1 MAGKVEQN
9 KLEKKESLEQAA
21 YELFSENSFDSTSI
35 DQIVRRAN
43 VAKGTFYLYFK
54 DKNQLLQRIVFKHS
68 AGLFREALRQA
79 EAAELPNH
87 AEKVVFLADYMIE
100 YLRRH
105 KPLLKIIAKNLSWS
119 LLDQTV
125 REERSDEIRR
135 MLERFTSDMA
145 AAGYGE
151 EEAFRLLFMVIE
163 LISTVCYS
171 AVILEQPAGLD
182 EMKPLLFTA
191 IRRMLAPK
199 T

>member
-1 MAGKVEQN
+1 MAGKAEQN

-68 AGLFREALRQA
+68 AGLFRDALRQS
-79 EAAELPNH
+79 
-87 AEKVVFLADYMIE
+87 AEKEFADRAERIIYLADFMME

-105 KPLLKIIAKNLSWS
+105 KPLLKIISKNLSWS

-125 REERSDEIRR
+125 KQEQSGEISL
-135 MLERFTSDMA
+135 MLERYSADMA
-145 AAGYGE
+145 ESGYGE
-151 EEAFRLLFMVIE
+151 EEAFRILFMIVE

-191 IRRMLAPK
+191 IRRILA
-199 T
+199 

>member
-1 MAGKVEQN
+1 MAGKAEQN

-68 AGLFREALRQA
+68 AGLFRDALRQS
-79 EAAELPNH
+79 
-87 AEKVVFLADYMIE
+87 AEKEFTDRAERIIYLADFMME

-105 KPLLKIIAKNLSWS
+105 EPLLKIISKNLSWS

-125 REERSDEIRR
+125 KEEQSGEISL
-135 MLERFTSDMA
+135 MLERYSADMA
-145 AAGYGE
+145 ESGYGE
-151 EEAFRLLFMVIE
+151 EEAFRILFMIVE

-191 IRRMLAPK
+191 IRRILA
-199 T
+199 

>member
-1 MAGKVEQN
+1 MAGKAEQN
-9 KLEKKESLEQAA
+9 KLEKKESLERAA
-21 YELFSENSFDSTSI
+21 YELFSETSFDSTSI

-54 DKNQLLQRIVFKHS
+54 DKNQILQSIVFKHS
-68 AGLFREALRQA
+68 AGLFREALRKA
-79 EAAELPNH
+79 EAAGLPNH
-87 AEKVVFLADYMIE
+87 IEKVVFLADYMID

-119 LLDQTV
+119 LLDRTV
-125 REERSDEIRR
+125 REAQYEDIRLI
-135 MLERFTSDMA
+135 LEQYTADMA

-151 EEAFRLLFMVIE
+151 EEAFRMLFMVIE

-199 T
+199 S

>member
-1 MAGKVEQN
+1 MAGKAEQN
-9 KLEKKESLEQAA
+9 KLEKKENLEQAA
-21 YELFSENSFDSTSI
+21 YELFSETSFDSTSI

-54 DKNQLLQRIVFKHS
+54 DKHQILRSIVIKHS
-68 AGLFREALRQA
+68 AGLLREALRQA
-79 EAAELPNH
+79 ETAGLPNH
-87 AEKVVFLADYMIE
+87 AEMVVFVADYMID

-105 KPLLKIIAKNLSWS
+105 KPLLKIITKNLSWS

-125 REERSDEIRR
+125 REAQYEDIRR
-135 MLERFTSDMA
+135 ILERYTADMA

-163 LISTVCYS
+163 LVSTVCYS
-171 AVILEQPAGLD
+171 AVVLEQPAGLD

-199 T
+199 V

>member
-1 MAGKVEQN
+1 MAGKAEQN
-9 KLEKKESLEQAA
+9 KLEKKESLERAA
-21 YELFSENSFDSTSI
+21 YELFSETSFDSTSI

-54 DKNQLLQRIVFKHS
+54 DKNQILQSIVFKHS
-68 AGLFREALRQA
+68 AGLFREALRKA
-79 EAAELPNH
+79 EAAGLPNH
-87 AEKVVFLADYMIE
+87 IEKVVFLADYMID

-119 LLDQTV
+119 LLDRTV
-125 REERSDEIRR
+125 REAQYEDIRLI
-135 MLERFTSDMA
+135 LEQYTTDMA

-151 EEAFRLLFMVIE
+151 EEAFRMLFMVIE

-199 T
+199 S